1 MIRYLLPQNQNRTQ
15 KWDELKLSF
24 SILRL
29 DECIFA
35 LGYAQYFHSKV
46 KKFGAH
52 FFRQKKSK
60 KWARFFIIQK
70 KVKKMGQSWKLF
82 SFQPIFFTFFWIKK
96 IANVTLFS
104 SAYFI
109 IHKNS
114 KVTSQEILHK
124 LTSGL
129 KIRARVQFIYKSF
142 TSYSFDIYRLSFTME
157 YGEAYLK

>member
-70 KVKKMGQSWKLF
+70 KVKKWASPENYSL
-82 SFQPIFFTFFWIKK
+82 SSPFFHLFWIKK
-96 IANVTLFS
+96 SPKSLLFRPDTLENL
-104 SAYFI
+104 FI
-109 IHKNS
+109 
-114 KVTSQEILHK
+114 
-124 LTSGL
+124 LTL
-129 KIRARVQFIYKSF
+129 ACIF
-142 TSYSFDIYRLSFTME
+142 
-157 YGEAYLK
+157 